1 MNAAESDVWN
11 QGKEDLIDIAV
22 MREML
27 ESLRNELGAS
37 VLTVRSLRF
46 LQVRCFRHTHR
57 TQSLSIRQITTD
69 NGRFRRIIDLGAGV

>member
-46 LQVRCFRHTHR
+46 LQVCGYRL
-57 TQSLSIRQITTD
+57 LSIFHPLCVIL
-69 NGRFRRIIDLGAGV
+69 ISP